1 MVESST
7 LQWRRWFGPMP
18 GRREAHAIAW
28 MALAMGVIL
37 CGASVV
43 LGFEGRT
50 FLGRPLGGDFV
61 EFYTIGKILNQYAP
75 ARVYDLQLATSLQH
89 TSLPS
94 MPETQMLVFGQA
106 PFIASLFRPF
116 ALLPF
121 AWAYVAWLGFSA
133 GLYGAGLALLFG
145 TLRLNAENRTT
156 GFLLALSSTPF
167 LFETWIGG
175 QMSVVVFF
183 IWAMFFWCLENDR
196 RVIAGFGAGFVLA
209 LCLFKPTLVALPA
222 LMLVVGRR
230 WRVVGGFAAGTV
242 AMALA
247 SVATVGLDGCR
258 AWFGALAMNANIV
271 AGNRAEKMA
280 EAWHLAKYVDL
291 LAFFHL
297 LLPNQATVGTIVASS
312 VAVVSVSWLGLAWWK
327 SDGSDKLLWA
337 ATLCFTLVVNPYAPI
352 YDAILV
358 AAALALVAADR
369 QLRQPRL
376 GETELAGWLLL
387 LYLVPWVTQSFAE
400 FLHLQLLTVALAG
413 FTIWLMET
421 IRNPSGSHS
430 KPRQEEST
438 MIGPRQLRAT
448 GRFQVRSRVLP

>member
-1 MVESST
+1 
-7 LQWRRWFGPMP
+7 MP

-37 CGASVV
+37 CVVSVA
-43 LGFEGRT
+43 LGFEGRP

-61 EFYTIGKILNQYAP
+61 EFYTIGKILNHYAP
-75 ARVYDLQLATSLQH
+75 ARVYDLALATSLQH
-89 TSLPS
+89 AALPS
-94 MPETQMLVFGQA
+94 MRETQMLVFGQA
-106 PFIASLFRPF
+106 PFIAWLFRPF
-116 ALLPF
+116 ALLPY
-121 AWAYVAWLGFSA
+121 AWAYVVWLGFSA
-133 GLYGAGLALLFG
+133 GTYIAGLALLFR
-145 TLRLNAENRTT
+145 TVRLNAEDRKT

-183 IWAMFFWCLENDR
+183 IWALFFWCLENDR

-230 WRVVGGFAAGTV
+230 WRVVGGFVAG
-242 AMALA
+242 AISMGLL

-258 AWFGALAMNANIV
+258 AWFRALAMNGNIV
-271 AGNRAEKMA
+271 AKTG
-280 EAWHLAKYVDL
+280 EAGHEAKYVDM

-297 LLPNQATVGTIVASS
+297 LLPNQAALVTVVAAS
-312 VAVVSVSWLGLAWWK
+312 VAVIAVSWLALAWWR
-327 SDGSDKLLWA
+327 SDGSIADGSGVDGSGVDKRIWA

-358 AAALALVAADR
+358 AAALVLVASDR
-369 QLRQPRL
+369 QLWREPWL
-376 GETELAGWLLL
+376 SETALAGWLLV

-400 FLHLQLLTVALAG
+400 FLHLQLMTVAMAG
-413 FTIWLMET
+413 FAIWLMET
-421 IRNPSGSHS
+421 TGKPSVSHS
-430 KPRQEEST
+430 KPSQEEST
-438 MIGPRQLRAT
+438 MTSPLQRRAT
-448 GRFQVRSRVLP
+448 GRFKVRSRVLP